1 MNAIGLFDEPFSLGD
16 WAHVDSERSIIDSPT
31 RSPVQYIGQ
40 LTLMTVKAPFDKN
53 NG

>member
-16 WAHVDSERSIIDSPT
+16 WAHVDSERSIIDSST

-40 LTLMTVKAPFDKN
+40 LAMVKVPFDEN
-53 NG
+53 IDG